1 MANQQHLSKAPI
13 EEALIDIRVTLPKH
27 TRELEHLAALEQK
40 FRDEYPDKK
49 SMMELRYRV
58 NFGHQETD

>member
-27 TRELEHLAALEQK
+27 TREC
-40 FRDEYPDKK
+40 D
-49 SMMELRYRV
+49 SNV
-58 NFGHQETD
+58 NQGFFDGRF